1 MLYFCSGSLIIE
13 LFKSMARR
21 RNKHV
26 YHQPQRTNPEVIAR
40 KLDKISIELE
50 HHKNLIRA
58 INEANDRHVE
68 QLSNFVRHDMK
79 NAIQGLDGTIFN
91 AKQDNTVDR
100 DVLEQLETCLS
111 LLRGS
116 LDNFAKIIPSSNNPY
131 TTLPDILSAVELLS
145 RGHLQQEKVSFIFDY
160 DRGSAVLIHHPMQT
174 LVQVI
179 HNLVIN
185 AVNSMKDVDGKSLL
199 VKGSVSDEICEI
211 RIYDNGLTIP
221 DENRAKIFDY
231 GFSTTNGTGI
241 GLFHAQSVLNRMKG
255 NIIYQNSDLENYVK
269 YFLISFNIN
278 QQDYE

>member
-1 MLYFCSGSLIIE
+1 
-13 LFKSMARR
+13 MAHR

-160 DRGSAVLIHHPMQT
+160 DRGSAV
-174 LVQVI
+174 
-179 HNLVIN
+179 
-185 AVNSMKDVDGKSLL
+185 
-199 VKGSVSDEICEI
+199 
-211 RIYDNGLTIP
+211 
-221 DENRAKIFDY
+221 
-231 GFSTTNGTGI
+231 
-241 GLFHAQSVLNRMKG
+241 
-255 NIIYQNSDLENYVK
+255 
-269 YFLISFNIN
+269 
-278 QQDYE
+278 

>member
-1 MLYFCSGSLIIE
+1 MSH
-13 LFKSMARR
+13 R
-21 RNKHV
+21 RNKNV

-40 KLDKISIELE
+40 KLDKISVELKY
-50 HHKNLIRA
+50 HKNLIRA

-91 AKQDNTVDR
+91 AKQEKTVDTE
-100 DVLEQLETCLS
+100 VLKQLETCLS

-116 LDNFAKIIPSSNNPY
+116 LDNFTKIIPSSNNPY

-145 RGHLQQEKVSFIFDY
+145 RGHLQQEKVSVIFDY
-160 DRGSAVLIHHPMQT
+160 NRGSSELIHHSMQT

-185 AVNSMKDVDGKSLL
+185 AVNSMKDVDGKLLL
-199 VKGSVSDEICEI
+199 VKGSISSEICEI
-211 RIYDNGLTIP
+211 RIYDNGLAIP
-221 DENRAKIFDY
+221 EENRTKIFDY

-255 NIIYQNSDLENYVK
+255 DIKYQNSDTENYVK
-269 YFLISFNIN
+269 YFLISFDIN
-278 QQDYE
+278 QQDHE